1 MAALTTPAVS
11 VSAVETVAVTKFP
24 VVAVAQ
30 DQGRVAWIT
39 TPRLP
44 TEPADATTYWV
55 TVRHLRSGAAT
66 SDLVGVATTLE
77 TPLLAVGGGRA
88 FYSEFQCGNAC
99 YNNLYTISP
108 SGRRSWWV
116 TSLSTSPGAP
126 PDGAGSTNEVIAAD
140 GSTLVYAQINWMYS
154 VPGCDPWTTSC
165 GPSSSSPGPVWRV
178 GPAGPI
184 QIPGATADV
193 LLAAG
198 QGRVAT
204 ALGGQVQIRDAVTG
218 GLIASFAPS
227 GTIRALAL
235 DGGLAAVL
243 VQSSGVKR
251 IERYD
256 AATGAFLASTPV
268 PANTAAELDVSGQK
282 LVFRSGN
289 EIRLLAHP
297 TGNVRLLLTA
307 KTRPIGLSI
316 EGTQVAWV
324 KRVVWGVNRGGK
336 GFVRSLRVS

>member
-1 MAALTTPAVS
+1 M
-11 VSAVETVAVTKFP
+11 TKFP

-39 TPRLP
+39 TPHLP
-44 TEPADATTYWV
+44 AEPGDATTYWV
-55 TVRHLRSGAAT
+55 TVRHLRSGAGT
-66 SDLVGVATTLE
+66 SDLVGAATTLE
-77 TPLLAVGGGRA
+77 VPLLAVGGGRA

-116 TSLSTSPGAP
+116 TTLSTSPGPP
-126 PDGAGSTNEVIAAD
+126 PDGAGRTNEAIAAD
-140 GSTLVYAQINWMYS
+140 GSTLVYAQINWTFS
-154 VPGCDPWTTSC
+154 VPGCDPYITSC
-165 GPSSSSPGPVWRV
+165 GPSSASPGPVWRLSE
-178 GPAGPI
+178 AGPI

-193 LLAAG
+193 MLAAG
-198 QGRVAT
+198 QGRVVT
-204 ALGGQVQIRDAVTG
+204 ALRGQVQVRDAVNG
-218 GLIASFAPS
+218 SLISSFTPS

-235 DGGLAAVL
+235 DGGLVAVL
-243 VQSSGVKR
+243 LQDAGGKR

-256 AATGAFLASTPV
+256 VASGAFLASTAV
-268 PANTAAELDVSGQK
+268 PATTAAELDVSGQK

-297 TGNVRLLLTA
+297 TGNVRLLLT
-307 KTRPIGLSI
+307 TRTKPIGLSI

-324 KRVVWGVNRGGK
+324 KRVVWGVNRGGR

>member
-1 MAALTTPAVS
+1 M
-11 VSAVETVAVTKFP
+11 TKFP

-39 TPRLP
+39 TPHLP
-44 TEPADATTYWV
+44 TVPGDATTYWV
-55 TVRHLRSGAAT
+55 TVRHLRSGAGT
-66 SDLVGVATTLE
+66 SDMVGIATTLE
-77 TPLLAVGGGRA
+77 TPLLVVGGGRA

-116 TSLSTSPGAP
+116 TTLSTSPGAP
-126 PDGAGSTNEVIAAD
+126 PDGAGTTNEAIAAD
-140 GSTLVYAQINWMYS
+140 GPTLVYAQINWTYA
-154 VPGCDPWTTSC
+154 VPGCDPFTIPC
-165 GPSSSSPGPVWRV
+165 GPSSPSARQVWRIDPSGPV
-178 GPAGPI
+178 
-184 QIPGATADV
+184 QIPDATADV
-193 LLAAG
+193 VLAAG
-198 QGRVAT
+198 QGRIAT
-204 ALGGQVQIRDAVTG
+204 ALSGQVQIRDAVTG
-218 GLIASFAPS
+218 SLISSFAPS

-243 VQSSGVKR
+243 VEESGGKR

-268 PANTAAELDVSGQK
+268 PANTAVELDIAGQK

-289 EIRLLAHP
+289 QIRLLEHP

-307 KTRPIGLSI
+307 RTRPIGLSI

-324 KRVVWGVNRGGK
+324 KRVVWGVNRGRT

>member
-1 MAALTTPAVS
+1 M
-11 VSAVETVAVTKFP
+11 ETVAVTKFP

-44 TEPADATTYWV
+44 TVPGDATTYWV
-55 TVRHLRSGAAT
+55 TVRHLRSGAR
-66 SDLVGVATTLE
+66 SSSLVGAATTLE
-77 TPLLAVGGGRA
+77 TPLLALGGGRA
-88 FYSEFQCGNAC
+88 LYSEFQCGNAC

-108 SGRRSWWV
+108 SGSDRWV
-116 TSLSTSPGAP
+116 TTLSTSPGPP
-126 PDGAGSTNEVIAAD
+126 PDGAGRTNEAIAAD
-140 GSTLVYAQINWMYS
+140 GSTLVYAQIDWRYA
-154 VPGCDPWTTSC
+154 VPGCDPYITSC
-165 GPSSSSPGPVWRV
+165 GPSSPSPGPVWRL
-178 GPAGPI
+178 GPAGQV

-204 ALGGQVQIRDAVTG
+204 ALSGQVQIRDAVAG
-218 GLIASFAPS
+218 SPISSFTPS

-243 VQSSGVKR
+243 LEESGGKR

-336 GFVRSLRVS
+336 GFVRSLKVS